1 MVVDFLGKEIKV
13 GDTILYAAHVK
24 CTNNEMELRRGTVK
38 EMYEKKNNYGN
49 ARLYIK
55 VEIDLTAP
63 NLRYQEYDFI
73 TKTAKSVTLSTYKNT
88 VEGENDVF
96 SYVYV
101 L

>member
-1 MVVDFLGKEIKV
+1 MVVDFLGKEITV

-24 CTNNEMELRRGTVK
+24 CTNHELELRRGTVK
-38 EMYEKKNNYGN
+38 EIYEKKKDNGN

-73 TKTAKSVTLSTYKNT
+73 TKTAKFVTLSTYKNM
-88 VEGENDVF
+88 VERKNCVF

>member
-38 EMYEKKNNYGN
+38 EIYEKKKDNGN
-49 ARLYIK
+49 VRLYIK
-55 VEIDLTAP
+55 VEMDLTAP

-73 TKTAKSVTLSTYKNT
+73 TKTAKFVTLSAYKEM
-88 VEGENDVF
+88 VEGKNDVF

>member
-24 CTNNEMELRRGTVK
+24 YNKNEMELRRGTVK
-38 EMYEKKNNYGN
+38 EIYEKITDTGN

-63 NLRYQEYDFI
+63 NLRYQEDDFI
-73 TKTAKSVTLSTYKNT
+73 TKTAKFVTLSTYKNM
-88 VEGENDVF
+88 VERKNDVF